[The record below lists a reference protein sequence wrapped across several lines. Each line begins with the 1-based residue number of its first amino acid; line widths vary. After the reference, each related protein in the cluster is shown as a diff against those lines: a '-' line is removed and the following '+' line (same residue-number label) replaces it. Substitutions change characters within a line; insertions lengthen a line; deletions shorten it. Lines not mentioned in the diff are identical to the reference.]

1 MKGDKT
7 PGNIT
12 QRKSIAAY
20 IEPRM
25 VREVKSLHSWD
36 SLALMGSRGRIG
48 RAGNPFLR
56 GKDLKLK
63 VTHPLAKSYALSNA
77 IDA

>member
-1 MKGDKT
+1 
-7 PGNIT
+7 
-12 QRKSIAAY
+12 
-20 IEPRM
+20 
-25 VREVKSLHSWD
+25 VKSLHSWD
-36 SLALMGSRGRIG
+36 SLALMGSRGRTG

-77 IDA
+77 IDAVAQRIALEMYVYVMQKRYVT